1 MQEHKVVFPGGV
13 TQFCFDA
20 GLEQLRLLAPP
31 EQSFIL
37 TDENVMIHYQ
47 QELKPWRVIT
57 IPAGEAS
64 KSLETV
70 DDIVRQLI
78 ALDAG
83 RDALLVGVG
92 GGVVTDIAGFVAGIY
107 KRGIRCGFVPTSIL
121 AMVDAAIGGKNGVDI
136 GAFKNM
142 IGLVRQSEFLL
153 YDYRLLQTLP
163 EEEWINGWAEI
174 IKHACIRDESMFAL
188 LEQHR
193 LADFQNDRQLLHDL
207 VQRNALLKAGIVQQ
221 DEQEQGDRKLLN
233 FGHTL
238 AHAIENVY
246 QLPHGFAVSIGMVFA
261 ARLSEVQTG
270 FKDTERIPALLERY
284 GLPVTLDFD
293 KEQALRLMQAD
304 KKKANGLIHYI
315 LLETLGRAVIRPL
328 PIEILQQQ
336 IAQ

>member
-1 MQEHKVVFPGGV
+1 MKLKLMAAALLASTFSGAAIAQEFNDQAEFQK
-13 TQFCFDA
+13 QR
-20 GLEQLRLLAPP
+20 EQLSMTPQDP
-31 EQSFIL
+31 EGQ
-37 TDENVMIHYQ
+37 
-47 QELKPWRVIT
+47 PW
-57 IPAGEAS
+57 AQHLG
-64 KSLETV
+64 
-70 DDIVRQLI
+70 D
-78 ALDAG
+78 
-83 RDALLVGVG
+83 
-92 GGVVTDIAGFVAGIY
+92 
-107 KRGIRCGFVPTSIL
+107 

-270 FKDTERIPALLERY
+270 FKDTERILALLERY

>member
-1 MQEHKVVFPGGV
+1 MTEHIIAFPGG
-13 TQFCFDA
+13 TTRFCFDTD
-20 GLEQLRLLAPP
+20 LEQLRLLAPP
-31 EQSFIL
+31 EKSFIL

-47 QELKPWRVIT
+47 QELKPWQVIT

-70 DDIVRQLI
+70 DDVVRQLI

-121 AMVDAAIGGKNGVDI
+121 AMVDAAIGGKNGVDV

-142 IGLVRQSEFLL
+142 IGLVRQPEFLL

-174 IKHACIRDESMFAL
+174 IKHACIRDEVMFSL

-193 LADFQNDRQLLHDL
+193 LEDFQKNGQLLHEL
-207 VQRNALLKAGIVQQ
+207 VMKNALLKAGIVAQ
-221 DEQEQGDRKLLN
+221 DELEQGDRKLLN

-246 QLPHGFAVSIGMVFA
+246 QLPHGFAVAIGMVFA
-261 ARLSEVQTG
+261 AKLSEQHTG
-270 FKDTERIPALLERY
+270 FPATGRIIALLERY
-284 GLPVTLDFD
+284 GLPVSMDFD
-293 KEQALRLMQAD
+293 RDQALHLMQAD

-315 LLETLGRAVIRPL
+315 LLETLGKAVIQPL
-328 PIEILQQQ
+328 SVDTLRQQ
-336 IAQ
+336 IAL